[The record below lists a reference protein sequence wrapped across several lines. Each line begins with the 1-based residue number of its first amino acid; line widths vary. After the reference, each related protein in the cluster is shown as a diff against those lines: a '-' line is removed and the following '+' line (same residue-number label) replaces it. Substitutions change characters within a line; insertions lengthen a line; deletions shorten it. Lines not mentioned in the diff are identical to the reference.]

1 LKGYTIFSKNIILED
16 TITDFWNKYI
26 GKNILKGIEILV
38 ILSDDLECLVCP
50 NSRNYQSK
58 GSLSYH
64 YRFDHYHKTVDYIR
78 ENIITKNSDEL
89 RDLLQ

>member
-1 LKGYTIFSKNIILED
+1 LKGYTIFSKNIILEYA
-16 TITDFWNKYI
+16 IIYFWNKYI

-38 ILSDDLECLVCP
+38 GLSDDLECLVCP

-64 YRFDHYHKTVDYIR
+64 YRFDHYNKTVDYIR
-78 ENIITKNSDEL
+78 ENIVTKNPDEL
-89 RDLLQ
+89 GDLLH